1 MKVSISLGG
10 SLLTKNMEAATY
22 RRYADVI
29 RRLWEAGHTVVVTCG
44 GGRPARQFISIAKE
58 LDGSREL
65 QDSLGILATH
75 VNALLLIAALGDA
88 ADPHIHR
95 RATEIKSHLGDRILV
110 GGGHRP
116 GSSTDYRAAIF
127 AEAIDADLII
137 NATDVPGV
145 YDKNPKTNPDAK
157 KLDTITYT
165 ELEKIIKANTRQA
178 PGEYGLFDLKAVRLA
193 AKLGT
198 PIVFVDG
205 TDPEEIICAITGAHH
220 GTTVR
225 PLESNVYMQ
234 LSDNQDVRGRS
245 R

>member
-10 SLLTKNMEAATY
+10 SLLTKNMEASSY

-29 RRLWEAGHTVVVTCG
+29 KNLWEAGHTVIVTCG
-44 GGRPARQFISIAKE
+44 GGRPARQFIAIAKE
-58 LDGSREL
+58 LDATSDI
-65 QDSLGILATH
+65 QDGLGILATH

-95 RATEIKSHLGDRILV
+95 RASEIKSHLGDRILV

-127 AEAIDADLII
+127 AEAINADLII

-157 KLDTITYT
+157 KQDTLTYP
-165 ELEKIIKANTRQA
+165 ELEEIIRANTRQA

-198 PIVFVDG
+198 PLIFVDG
-205 TDPEEIICAITGAHH
+205 TDPEEIIRAVTGAHH

-225 PLESNVYMQ
+225 P
-234 LSDNQDVRGRS
+234 
-245 R
+245 

>member
-10 SLLTKNMEAATY
+10 SLLTRNMEAATY
-22 RRYADVI
+22 HCYADVI
-29 RRLWEAGHTVVVTCG
+29 KRIWEAGHTVVVTCG

-65 QDSLGILATH
+65 QDNLGILATH
-75 VNALLLIAALGDA
+75 VNSLLFIAALGDA

-110 GGGHRP
+110 GGGHKP

-127 AEAIDADLII
+127 AKAIDADLII

-145 YDKNPKTNPDAK
+145 YDKNPKTNPDSQK
-157 KLDTITYT
+157 FDTLTYT

-205 TDPEEIICAITGAHH
+205 TDPEEIIRAVTGAHH

-225 PLESNVYMQ
+225 P
-234 LSDNQDVRGRS
+234 
-245 R
+245 